1 MNEANYAVLNY
12 LTNEYGIKDVS
23 IEGVEDAIDLIFNFN
38 DLLPTEQ
45 HLFNSIM
52 LQALDFEWISEQL
65 TSYLMEEEMKI
76 KPVAKKAETPKPDP
90 CANYT
95 TGEYTTGELV
105 IS

>member
-52 LQALDFEWISEQL
+52 LQSLDFEWISEQL
-65 TSYLMEEEMKI
+65 TSYLMEEEL
-76 KPVAKKAETPKPDP
+76 KKLDAQREDYYDNK
-90 CANYT
+90 
-95 TGEYTTGELV
+95 
-105 IS
+105 

>member
-23 IEGVEDAIDLIFNFN
+23 IKGVEDAIDLIFNFN

-52 LQALDFEWISEQL
+52 LQVLDFEWISEQL
-65 TSYLMEEEMKI
+65 TSYLMEEEL
-76 KPVAKKAETPKPDP
+76 KKLDAQREDYYDNK
-90 CANYT
+90 
-95 TGEYTTGELV
+95 
-105 IS
+105 

>member
-23 IEGVEDAIDLIFNFN
+23 IEGVEDAIHLIFNFN

-65 TSYLMEEEMKI
+65 TSYLMEEEL
-76 KPVAKKAETPKPDP
+76 KKLDAQREDYYDNK
-90 CANYT
+90 
-95 TGEYTTGELV
+95 
-105 IS
+105 

>member
-23 IEGVEDAIDLIFNFN
+23 IEGVEEAIDLIFNFN

-45 HLFNSIM
+45 NLFNSIM

-65 TSYLMEEEMKI
+65 TSYLMEEEL
-76 KPVAKKAETPKPDP
+76 KKLDAQREDYYDNK
-90 CANYT
+90 
-95 TGEYTTGELV
+95 
-105 IS
+105 

>member
-65 TSYLMEEEMKI
+65 TNYLMEEEMK
-76 KPVAKKAETPKPDP
+76 KLDAQREDYYDNK
-90 CANYT
+90 
-95 TGEYTTGELV
+95 
-105 IS
+105 

>member
-23 IEGVEDAIDLIFNFN
+23 IEGVENAIDLIFNFN

-45 HLFNSIM
+45 NLFNSIM

-65 TSYLMEEEMKI
+65 TSYLMEEEL
-76 KPVAKKAETPKPDP
+76 KKLDAQREDYYDNK
-90 CANYT
+90 
-95 TGEYTTGELV
+95 
-105 IS
+105 

>member
-38 DLLPTEQ
+38 DLLPQEQ

-65 TSYLMEEEMKI
+65 TSYLMKEEMK
-76 KPVAKKAETPKPDP
+76 KLDAQREDYYDNK
-90 CANYT
+90 
-95 TGEYTTGELV
+95 
-105 IS
+105 

>member
-38 DLLPTEQ
+38 DLLPQEQ

-52 LQALDFEWISEQL
+52 LQSLDFEWISEQL
-65 TSYLMEEEMKI
+65 TSYLMEEEL
-76 KPVAKKAETPKPDP
+76 KKLDAQREDYYDNK
-90 CANYT
+90 
-95 TGEYTTGELV
+95 
-105 IS
+105 

>member
-45 HLFNSIM
+45 NLFNSIM

-65 TSYLMEEEMKI
+65 TSYLMEEEL
-76 KPVAKKAETPKPDP
+76 KKLDAQREDYYDNK
-90 CANYT
+90 
-95 TGEYTTGELV
+95 
-105 IS
+105 